1 MKIYMETFGC
11 TFNQADSEI
20 MAGLLEKN
28 GGIIVKSP
36 ENADVINVNNINT
49 NKINF
54 FFILFIFNRA
64 WSCCSSFVTF
74 WLSVPKSLHIF

>member
-28 GGIIVKSP
+28 GGIIVISS
-36 ENADVINVNNINT
+36 ENADVIIIYTCYVKQPT
-49 NKINF
+49 
-54 FFILFIFNRA
+54 
-64 WSCCSSFVTF
+64 
-74 WLSVPKSLHIF
+74 